1 MLFQKQRMIGMCL
14 ALLMLVAFSV
24 NITDAQQ
31 SGTNVNLR
39 KSELSGAVR
48 AYNELSAAAA
58 RAFMIH
64 LTDPTNTEALEKS
77 VALSNNFIAEYP
89 TLDRVHAVNYY
100 LGRALVQL
108 GDVETGIATLE
119 KLVEDTQ
126 SDRSATTLYVDE
138 IGDRFIW
145 NPFEHG
151 LLELGL
157 AYDKNKQHDKAD
169 AVYNR
174 LITHPKFGGWHQAQ
188 IARQILI
195 TDTASRTGQ
204 TPMTHNA
211 WIYKPALNFRMRYG
225 EDRGQVRTLKEY
237 EGQVVLLYYGA
248 PDTPILKQVHDKY
261 KDQKFQIISVNADVS
276 ELPIAKPIVE
286 KGDAWIHYYD
296 THGKVAN
303 MYEIRALPAV
313 FLLDS
318 EGSIRKTHLDAA
330 SLEKAVDE
338 LVKENLAKY
347 NDPRTQAVIAKA
359 VEAHGGLEKLKAV
372 ENMVMDASVFEHYPD
387 GSVSEEA
394 SAKVYFYRDKS
405 YMEFIADTGER
416 LSRIFDGTTIYEK
429 KPDGTYERMPDEVAK
444 SLTAFYN
451 DWLFSM
457 PIWLLPVLAENE
469 IPIQYVAT
477 GHAKDAPAVVLSVQQ
492 PSGTP
497 LKIYISSETH
507 YIVQLAFHDGRVNRV
522 TSFEQH
528 KDVDGIQISHSWIEK
543 HQSHTETFLSNV
555 IINADIDP
563 KLFDPN
569 SVEKKGANIPKVKP
583 DNLAENAE
591 PKADDIIAAMV
602 AAHGG
607 IRKLSAVENIVRDYT
622 LFMARPG
629 GPMEKYGSGKAY
641 LYPKK
646 YRSDFFTVKGEKS
659 SMFTDGKT
667 IYYKEGDIFA
677 KLPEDQVKAR
687 MARDKD
693 LAFREPIWLLKMLAG
708 YRPPTEYVG
717 VEDVGGDTASV
728 VRLAQP
734 SGIPIKLYI
743 SDKTHYLVKIVV
755 EEEEQAVKLYRQFKD
770 VDGIILP
777 HQSTTRR
784 ADSRHEMHISNVVIN
799 AEIDPALFEPK

>member
-31 SGTNVNLR
+31 SGANVNLR
-39 KSELSGAVR
+39 KSELSDAVR

-126 SDRSATTLYVDE
+126 SDRPATTLYVDE

-261 KDQKFQIISVNADVS
+261 KNQMFQIISVNADVS

-286 KGDAWIHYYD
+286 KGDAWIHYHD

-372 ENMVMDASVFEHYPD
+372 ENMVMDASIFAHHPD
-387 GSVSEEA
+387 GSVDEETR
-394 SAKVYFYRDKS
+394 AKAYLYRDKS
-405 YMEFIADTGER
+405 YMEFIPDTGER

-469 IPIQYVAT
+469 IPIEYVGT

-492 PSGTP
+492 PSGRP

-522 TSFEQH
+522 TSFEQY
-528 KDVDGIQISHSWIEK
+528 KDVDGIKMSHSWTEK

-569 SVEKKGANIPKVKP
+569 SVEKKEANIPKVKP

-629 GPMEKYGSGKAY
+629 GPMEKYGGGKAY

-677 KLPEDQVKAR
+677 KLPEDQVKAQ
-687 MARDKD
+687 MKSDKD
-693 LAFREPIWLLKMLAG
+693 MAFREPIWLLKMLAG

-784 ADSRHEMHISNVVIN
+784 AGSHEMHISNVVIN

>member
-1 MLFQKQRMIGMCL
+1 MPFQKQRMIGMCL

-31 SGTNVNLR
+31 PGTNVNLR
-39 KSELSGAVR
+39 KSELSDAVR

-64 LTDPTNTEALEKS
+64 LTDPTNTETLEKL
-77 VALSNNFIAEYP
+77 VALSNNFITEYP
-89 TLDRVHAVNYY
+89 TLDHVHAVNYY

-108 GDVETGIATLE
+108 GNVETGIATLE

-126 SDRSATTLYVDE
+126 SDRPATTLYVDE

-169 AVYNR
+169 AVYKQ
-174 LITHPKFGGWHQAQ
+174 LITHPEFEDGVQAR
-188 IARQILI
+188 IARELLESDAALRI
-195 TDTASRTGQ
+195 GQ

-225 EDRGQVRTLKEY
+225 ENRGQVRTLKEY

-286 KGDAWIHYYD
+286 KGDAWIHYHD

-347 NDPRTQAVIAKA
+347 NDPRTQAVVAKA

-372 ENMVMDASVFEHYPD
+372 ENMVMDASIFQHHPD
-387 GSVSEEA
+387 GSVDEEA
-394 SAKVYFYRDKS
+394 SAKVYLYRDKF
-405 YMEFIADTGER
+405 YMEFIPDTGER

-457 PIWLLPVLAENE
+457 PTWLLPVLAKNE
-469 IPIQYVAT
+469 IPIEYVGT

-492 PSGTP
+492 PSGKP

-507 YIVQLAFHDGRVNRV
+507 YIVQLAFHDGLVNRV
-522 TSFEQH
+522 TSFEQY
-528 KDVDGIQISHSWIEK
+528 KDVEGIKMSYSWIEK
-543 HQSHTETFLSNV
+543 YQSHTETFLSNV

-607 IRKLSAVENIVRDYT
+607 IRKLRAVENIVRDYT

-687 MARDKD
+687 MAHDKD

-717 VEDVGGDTASV
+717 VENVDGDTASV

-770 VDGIILP
+770 VEGIILP
-777 HQSTTRR
+777 HQSITRR
-784 ADSRHEMHISNVVIN
+784 AGSHHETHFSNVVIN

>member
-1 MLFQKQRMIGMCL
+1 MYFQKQRMIAMGL

-31 SGTNVNLR
+31 VGANVNPR

-64 LTDPTNTEALEKS
+64 LTDPTNTETLEKS
-77 VALSNNFIAEYP
+77 VALSNNFITKYP
-89 TLDRVHAVNYY
+89 TLDHVYAVNYY

-126 SDRSATTLYVDE
+126 SDRPATTRYVDE
-138 IGDRFIW
+138 IEDRFTW
-145 NPFEHG
+145 NPLEHG

-174 LITHPKFGGWHQAQ
+174 LITHPKFGGWHQAR

-195 TDTASRTGQ
+195 TDTALRTGQ
-204 TPMTHNA
+204 IPMTHNA

-286 KGDAWIHYYD
+286 KGDAWIHYHD

-330 SLEKAVDE
+330 SLENAVDE

-347 NDPRTQAVIAKA
+347 DDPRTQAAIAKA

-372 ENMVMDASVFEHYPD
+372 ENMVMDASIFEHHPG
-387 GSVSEEA
+387 GSVDEEA
-394 SAKVYFYRDKS
+394 RAKVYFYRDKF

-429 KPDGTYERMPDEVAK
+429 KPDGTYERMPDEIAK
-444 SLTAFYN
+444 PLTAFYN

-457 PIWLLPVLAENE
+457 PIWLLPVLAENK

-477 GHAKDAPAVVLSVQQ
+477 GHARGAPAVVLSVQQ
-492 PSGTP
+492 PSGRP

-507 YIVQLAFHDGRVNRV
+507 YIVQFAFHDGCVNRV
-522 TSFEQH
+522 TSLEQY
-528 KDVDGIQISHSWIEK
+528 KDVDGIKMSHYWIEK
-543 HQSHTETFLSNV
+543 YQLHIETFLSNV
-555 IINADIDP
+555 IINTDIDP

-569 SVEKKGANIPKVKP
+569 SVEKKGANIPK
-583 DNLAENAE
+583 
-591 PKADDIIAAMV
+591 
-602 AAHGG
+602 
-607 IRKLSAVENIVRDYT
+607 
-622 LFMARPG
+622 
-629 GPMEKYGSGKAY
+629 
-641 LYPKK
+641 
-646 YRSDFFTVKGEKS
+646 
-659 SMFTDGKT
+659 
-667 IYYKEGDIFA
+667 
-677 KLPEDQVKAR
+677 
-687 MARDKD
+687 
-693 LAFREPIWLLKMLAG
+693 
-708 YRPPTEYVG
+708 
-717 VEDVGGDTASV
+717 
-728 VRLAQP
+728 
-734 SGIPIKLYI
+734 
-743 SDKTHYLVKIVV
+743 
-755 EEEEQAVKLYRQFKD
+755 
-770 VDGIILP
+770 
-777 HQSTTRR
+777 
-784 ADSRHEMHISNVVIN
+784 
-799 AEIDPALFEPK
+799 

>member
-1 MLFQKQRMIGMCL
+1 M
-14 ALLMLVAFSV
+14 
-24 NITDAQQ
+24 
-31 SGTNVNLR
+31 
-39 KSELSGAVR
+39 
-48 AYNELSAAAA
+48 
-58 RAFMIH
+58 
-64 LTDPTNTEALEKS
+64 
-77 VALSNNFIAEYP
+77 
-89 TLDRVHAVNYY
+89 
-100 LGRALVQL
+100 
-108 GDVETGIATLE
+108 
-119 KLVEDTQ
+119 
-126 SDRSATTLYVDE
+126 
-138 IGDRFIW
+138 
-145 NPFEHG
+145 
-151 LLELGL
+151 

-195 TDTASRTGQ
+195 TDTASRIGQ

-211 WIYKPALNFRMRYG
+211 WIGKPALNFRMRYG
-225 EDRGQVRTLKEY
+225 EGRGQVRTLKEY
-237 EGQVVLLYYGA
+237 EGQVVLLYYGGT
-248 PDTPILKQVHDKY
+248 DTQNLNLAQLHDKY
-261 KDQKFQIISVNADVS
+261 KNQMFQIISVNADVS

-286 KGDAWIHYYD
+286 KGDAWIHYHD

-387 GSVSEEA
+387 GSVSEETR
-394 SAKVYFYRDKS
+394 AKAYLYRDKS
-405 YMEFIADTGER
+405 YMEFIPDTGER

-429 KPDGTYERMPDEVAK
+429 KLDGTYERMPDEVAK

-469 IPIQYVAT
+469 IPIEYVGT
-477 GHAKDAPAVVLSVQQ
+477 ENVEGVPAVVLSVQQ
-492 PSGTP
+492 PSGRP

-522 TSFEQH
+522 TSFEQY
-528 KDVDGIQISHSWIEK
+528 KDVDGIKMSHSWTEK
-543 HQSHTETFLSNV
+543 HQSHIETFLSNV

-569 SVEKKGANIPKVKP
+569 SVEKKEANIPKVNP

-629 GPMEKYGSGKAY
+629 GPMEKYGGGKAY

-677 KLPEDQVKAR
+677 KLPEDQVKAQ
-687 MARDKD
+687 MKSDKD
-693 LAFREPIWLLKMLAG
+693 MAFREPIWLLKMLAG

-717 VEDVGGDTASV
+717 VEDVDGDTASV

-755 EEEEQAVKLYRQFKD
+755 EEEEQTVKLYRQFKD

-784 ADSRHEMHISNVVIN
+784 ADSHHETHFSNVVIN